1 MSSLSSSSSGDRH
14 VPTQEP
20 DTEAVP
26 PDSEELIEVVRVRRR
41 EGRRK
46 KAKIAKN
53 LVMVGFL
60 VFVFVAMCFLFS
72 WYQSERAGY

>member
-1 MSSLSSSSSGDRH
+1 MSPPSSSNPDDRSAPTEEPEMEE
-14 VPTQEP
+14 VPT
-20 DTEAVP
+20 
-26 PDSEELIEVVRVRRR
+26 SEEELVEVVRVRRR

-46 KAKIAKN
+46 KAKIAKH

-60 VFVFVAMCFLFS
+60 MFVFLTLCFLFS